1 MRPTA
6 HLGARGEENEKIV
19 LCPNPYRDHGLR
31 MTQKVREI
39 LAEEGIESVISLPF
53 QPEEMFYRRN

>member
-1 MRPTA
+1 MK
-6 HLGARGEENEKIV
+6 KIV

-39 LAEEGIESVISLPF
+39 LAEEGIESVISLPSSRR
-53 QPEEMFYRRN
+53 EMFYRRN